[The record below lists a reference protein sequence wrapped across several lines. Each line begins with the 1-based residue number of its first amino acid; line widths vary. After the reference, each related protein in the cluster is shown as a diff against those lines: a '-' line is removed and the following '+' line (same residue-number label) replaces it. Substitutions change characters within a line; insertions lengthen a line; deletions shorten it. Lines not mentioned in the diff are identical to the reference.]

1 MAIHAQT
8 PDRRLSATGA
18 HLLPAMKP
26 PGTRGKILQAALRLF
41 AEIGYSGA
49 SMRDIAAACDIR
61 AATVYSHYPSKAH
74 LLAELCELGH
84 AEHGRLLRSALLAA
98 GHAPADQISA
108 LVRAHVQL
116 HTDYPMLAVVA
127 NAELHHL
134 EDALSPRIFELRN
147 QSIQL
152 FSEVISRGQALGA
165 FDIPDVWLATAAI
178 GGMGLR
184 VAYWYDPEGEIDA
197 QSVADGYVE
206 FALRIV
212 GAKSASDGASE

>member
-1 MAIHAQT
+1 MAIPAQT

-18 HLLPAMKP
+18 HLLPDMKP
-26 PGTRGKILQAALRLF
+26 PGTRGKILQAALLHF
-41 AEIGYSGA
+41 AESGYAGS

-61 AATVYSHYPSKAH
+61 AATVYSHYPSKGH

-98 GHAPADQISA
+98 GHAPSDQISA

-116 HTDYPMLAVVA
+116 HTGYPMLAVVA

-134 EDALSPRIFELRN
+134 PEALSPRIFELRN

-152 FSEVISRGQALGA
+152 MSEVISRGVGLKA
-165 FDIPDVWLATAAI
+165 FSVPDLWLATAAI

-184 VAYWYDPEGEIDA
+184 VAYWFDPDGDVSAE
-197 QSVADGYVE
+197 SVADGYVE
-206 FALRIV
+206 FALRLLN
-212 GAKSASDGASE
+212 AKPDSKGDAS